1 MEWVRGSVE
10 DTSKEAESAKL
21 NHHRASTE
29 GVRQFSCE
37 KESIILLLL
46 LLLILLLI
54 LIMLILLL
62 LLLLLII
69 QILII
74 LIGCPQPRLPVSS
87 FTPSLNHSELPEALL
102 IDPLLYFSTLLG
114 SGGFVISR

>member
-37 KESIILLLL
+37 KESIILLL
-46 LLLILLLI
+46 I

-62 LLLLLII
+62 LLILII

>member
-10 DTSKEAESAKL
+10 DTSKEAEFAKL

-46 LLLILLLI
+46 LLLLILLI
-54 LIMLILLL
+54 LL
-62 LLLLLII
+62 
-69 QILII
+69 ILII

-114 SGGFVISR
+114 SGGFVSR

>member
-10 DTSKEAESAKL
+10 DTSKEAEFAKL

-37 KESIILLLL
+37 KESILLL
-46 LLLILLLI
+46 LLLILL
-54 LIMLILLL
+54 ILL
-62 LLLLLII
+62 
-69 QILII
+69 ILII

-114 SGGFVISR
+114 SGGFVSR